1 MIDEN
6 LAMPEVKGDPR
17 AQTLLEK
24 KLLEIIVKYSLYKDI
39 QLETLFNQFR
49 KANDRLDKKLIEDT
63 IDHVKVI
70 MDE

>member
-49 KANDRLDKKLIEDT
+49 KANDRLDKKLLEDT
-63 IDHVKVI
+63 IEHVKVI

>member
-1 MIDEN
+1 
-6 LAMPEVKGDPR
+6 MPEVKGDPR

>member
-1 MIDEN
+1 
-6 LAMPEVKGDPR
+6 MPEVKGDPR

-49 KANDRLDKKLIEDT
+49 KANDRLDKKLLEDT
-63 IDHVKVI
+63 IEHVKVI

>member
-1 MIDEN
+1 VIDEN

-49 KANDRLDKKLIEDT
+49 KANDRLDKKLLEDT
-63 IDHVKVI
+63 IEHVKVI